1 MADLKTMFDEEP
13 FNVAKLASFT
23 FKEFQ
28 PVKRQP
34 WTEQWFNE
42 EAEIPA

>member
-1 MADLKTMFDEEP
+1 MADLQALFEAEP
-13 FNVAKLASFT
+13 FQVARLATYT

-34 WTEQWFNE
+34 WTEGWFGE
-42 EAEIPA
+42 G

>member
-1 MADLKTMFDEEP
+1 MFEAEP
-13 FNVAKLASFT
+13 FNAAKLAIFT

-34 WTEQWFNE
+34 WTEEWFGG
-42 EAEIPA
+42 